1 MSEMPSCCTACRL
14 LQEPSAQCIECGS
27 ASVGRLDTEQE
38 LLRWKSLTID
48 PAAGPGGRARRV
60 SAIDLPSPP
69 IAHEAISRSGPAHAI
84 TAPLR
89 SLLDDE
95 PILAEQVSLITRWR
109 HSVFLRRVHAAPFL
123 LAATEPTIVAG
134 AIRLIPHVRPAE
146 PRVATDDPRLA
157 RLGIPPHFLENATL
171 EVITLRPGDLIS
183 ATGPLGTERL
193 REISTY
199 RDAETLAI
207 LFGVPGSVVRIAI

>member
-1 MSEMPSCCTACRL
+1 MIEMPSCCTACRL
-14 LQEPSAQCIECGS
+14 LQEPSGQCIECGS
-27 ASVGRLDTEQE
+27 AIVGRLDTEQE
-38 LLRWKSLTID
+38 QLRWKSLTID
-48 PAAGPGGRARRV
+48 PAAASGSRARRV

-95 PILAEQVSLITRWR
+95 PILAEQISLITRWR

-123 LAATEPTIVAG
+123 LDAPEPTIVAG

-146 PRVATDDPRLA
+146 PRVATDELRLA
-157 RLGIPPHFLENATL
+157 RLGIPAHFLENATL
-171 EVITLRPGDLIS
+171 EVITVRPGDLVS
-183 ATGPLGTERL
+183 ATGPLGSERVADA
-193 REISTY
+193 SAY
-199 RDAETLAI
+199 RDAKTRPV
-207 LFGVPGSVVRIAI
+207 LFGVPGSVVRVAI